1 MIRNILAIAGR
12 PGLFKI
18 VKQGKNM
25 LIVSQLATGKCQPA
39 YARDK
44 VSSLGDISIYTV
56 TDDKPLSEVFE
67 LIKAKNEGNKV
78 DIKAIG
84 GDSEIREYFAGI
96 LPEFDNDRVYTADIK
111 KYFHGIISLSTPE
124 LQILPTATKPK
135 KLNRKNHLPINES
148 VTPFYT
154 IRLSSR
160 PR

>member
-12 PGLFKI
+12 PGLYKI
-18 VKQGKNM
+18 VNQGKNM

-111 KYFHGIISLSTPE
+111 KIFSWYNQLIDAGITDFTDSDE
-124 LQILPTATKPK
+124 AEETKSE
-135 KLNRKNHLPINES
+135 ES
-148 VTPFYT
+148 
-154 IRLSSR
+154 SAD
-160 PR
+160 

>member
-56 TDDKPLSEVFE
+56 TDDKPLSEVFG

-111 KYFHGIISLSTPE
+111 KIFSWYNQLIDAGITDFTDSDE
-124 LQILPTATKPK
+124 AKETKSE
-135 KLNRKNHLPINES
+135 ES
-148 VTPFYT
+148 
-154 IRLSSR
+154 SAD
-160 PR
+160 

>member
-67 LIKAKNEGNKV
+67 LIKAKNEGTKV

-111 KYFHGIISLSTPE
+111 KIFSWYNQLIDAGITDFTDSDE
-124 LQILPTATKPK
+124 AEETKSE
-135 KLNRKNHLPINES
+135 ES
-148 VTPFYT
+148 
-154 IRLSSR
+154 SAD
-160 PR
+160 

>member
-111 KYFHGIISLSTPE
+111 KIFSWYNQLIDAGITDFTDSDDAE
-124 LQILPTATKPK
+124 ETKSE
-135 KLNRKNHLPINES
+135 ES
-148 VTPFYT
+148 
-154 IRLSSR
+154 SAD
-160 PR
+160 

>member
-56 TDDKPLSEVFE
+56 TEDKPLSEVFE

-111 KYFHGIISLSTPE
+111 KIFSWYNQLIDAGITDFTDSDE
-124 LQILPTATKPK
+124 AEETKSE
-135 KLNRKNHLPINES
+135 ES
-148 VTPFYT
+148 
-154 IRLSSR
+154 SAD
-160 PR
+160 

>member
-78 DIKAIG
+78 DIKAFG
-84 GDSEIREYFAGI
+84 GDAEIREYFAGI

-111 KYFHGIISLSTPE
+111 KIFSWYNQLIDAGITDFTDSDE
-124 LQILPTATKPK
+124 AEETKSE
-135 KLNRKNHLPINES
+135 ES
-148 VTPFYT
+148 
-154 IRLSSR
+154 SAD
-160 PR
+160 

>member
-56 TDDKPLSEVFE
+56 TDDKHLSEVFE

-111 KYFHGIISLSTPE
+111 KIFSWYNQLIDAGITDFTDSDE
-124 LQILPTATKPK
+124 AEETKSE
-135 KLNRKNHLPINES
+135 ES
-148 VTPFYT
+148 
-154 IRLSSR
+154 SAD
-160 PR
+160 

>member
-96 LPEFDNDRVYTADIK
+96 LPEFDNDRIYTADIK
-111 KYFHGIISLSTPE
+111 KIFSWYNQLIDAGITDFTDSDE
-124 LQILPTATKPK
+124 AEETKSE
-135 KLNRKNHLPINES
+135 ES
-148 VTPFYT
+148 
-154 IRLSSR
+154 SAD
-160 PR
+160 

>member
-1 MIRNILAIAGR
+1 MIRNILAIAGL

-111 KYFHGIISLSTPE
+111 KIFSWYNQLIDAGITDFTDSDE
-124 LQILPTATKPK
+124 AEETKSE
-135 KLNRKNHLPINES
+135 ES
-148 VTPFYT
+148 
-154 IRLSSR
+154 SAD
-160 PR
+160 

>member
-78 DIKAIG
+78 DVKAIG

-96 LPEFDNDRVYTADIK
+96 LPEFDSDRVYTADIK
-111 KYFHGIISLSTPE
+111 KIFSWYNQLIDAGITDFTDSDE
-124 LQILPTATKPK
+124 AEETKSE
-135 KLNRKNHLPINES
+135 ES
-148 VTPFYT
+148 
-154 IRLSSR
+154 SAD
-160 PR
+160 

>member
-44 VSSLGDISIYTV
+44 VSSLGDISIYTI

-111 KYFHGIISLSTPE
+111 KIFSWYNQLIDAGIIDFTDSDE
-124 LQILPTATKPK
+124 AEETKSE
-135 KLNRKNHLPINES
+135 ES
-148 VTPFYT
+148 
-154 IRLSSR
+154 SAD
-160 PR
+160 

>member
-25 LIVSQLATGKCQPA
+25 LIVSQLATGKCLPA

-111 KYFHGIISLSTPE
+111 KIFSWYNQLIDAGITDFTDSDE
-124 LQILPTATKPK
+124 AEETKSE
-135 KLNRKNHLPINES
+135 ES
-148 VTPFYT
+148 
-154 IRLSSR
+154 SAD
-160 PR
+160 

>member
-1 MIRNILAIAGR
+1 MIRNILAIACR

-111 KYFHGIISLSTPE
+111 KIFSWYNQLIDAGITDFTDSDE
-124 LQILPTATKPK
+124 AEETKSE
-135 KLNRKNHLPINES
+135 ES
-148 VTPFYT
+148 
-154 IRLSSR
+154 SAD
-160 PR
+160 

>member
-96 LPEFDNDRVYTADIK
+96 LPELDNDRVYTADIK
-111 KYFHGIISLSTPE
+111 KIFSWYNQLIDAGITDFTDSDE
-124 LQILPTATKPK
+124 AEETKSE
-135 KLNRKNHLPINES
+135 ES
-148 VTPFYT
+148 
-154 IRLSSR
+154 SAD
-160 PR
+160 

>member
-25 LIVSQLATGKCQPA
+25 LIVSQLATGKYQPA

-111 KYFHGIISLSTPE
+111 KIFSWYNQLIDAGITDFTDSDE
-124 LQILPTATKPK
+124 AEETKSE
-135 KLNRKNHLPINES
+135 ES
-148 VTPFYT
+148 
-154 IRLSSR
+154 SAD
-160 PR
+160 

>member
-111 KYFHGIISLSTPE
+111 KIFSWYNQLIDAGITDFTDSDE
-124 LQILPTATKPK
+124 AEETKSE
-135 KLNRKNHLPINES
+135 ES
-148 VTPFYT
+148 
-154 IRLSSR
+154 SAD
-160 PR
+160 

>member
-78 DIKAIG
+78 NIKAIG

-111 KYFHGIISLSTPE
+111 KIFSWYNQLIDAGITDFTDSDE
-124 LQILPTATKPK
+124 AEETKSE
-135 KLNRKNHLPINES
+135 ES
-148 VTPFYT
+148 
-154 IRLSSR
+154 SAD
-160 PR
+160 

>member
-67 LIKAKNEGNKV
+67 LIKAKNQGNKV

-111 KYFHGIISLSTPE
+111 KIFSWYNQLIDAGITDFTDSDKAE
-124 LQILPTATKPK
+124 ETKSE
-135 KLNRKNHLPINES
+135 ES
-148 VTPFYT
+148 
-154 IRLSSR
+154 SAD
-160 PR
+160 

>member
-111 KYFHGIISLSTPE
+111 KIFSWYNLLIDAGITDFTDSDE
-124 LQILPTATKPK
+124 AEETKSE
-135 KLNRKNHLPINES
+135 ES
-148 VTPFYT
+148 
-154 IRLSSR
+154 SAD
-160 PR
+160 

>member
-44 VSSLGDISIYTV
+44 VSSLGDISIYKV
-56 TDDKPLSEVFE
+56 TDDKPLSEVLE
-67 LIKAKNEGNKV
+67 LIRDKNDGKKI
-78 DIKAIG
+78 DIKALG
-84 GDSEIREYFAGI
+84 GDAEIRQYFAGI

-111 KYFHGIISLSTPE
+111 KIFSWYNQLVDAGITDFTDSEDTE
-124 LQILPTATKPK
+124 GPK
-135 KLNRKNHLPINES
+135 SEES
-148 VTPFYT
+148 
-154 IRLSSR
+154 SAD
-160 PR
+160 

>member
-39 YARDK
+39 YAREN

-111 KYFHGIISLSTPE
+111 KIFSWYNQLIDAGITDFTDSDE
-124 LQILPTATKPK
+124 AEETKSE
-135 KLNRKNHLPINES
+135 ES
-148 VTPFYT
+148 
-154 IRLSSR
+154 SAD
-160 PR
+160 

>member
-84 GDSEIREYFAGI
+84 GDSGIREYFAGI

-111 KYFHGIISLSTPE
+111 KIFSWYNQLIDAGITDFTDSDE
-124 LQILPTATKPK
+124 AEETKSE
-135 KLNRKNHLPINES
+135 ES
-148 VTPFYT
+148 
-154 IRLSSR
+154 SAD
-160 PR
+160 

>member
-111 KYFHGIISLSTPE
+111 KIFSWYNQLIDAGITDFTDSDE
-124 LQILPTATKPK
+124 ADETKSE
-135 KLNRKNHLPINES
+135 ES
-148 VTPFYT
+148 
-154 IRLSSR
+154 SAD
-160 PR
+160 

>member
-84 GDSEIREYFAGI
+84 GDSEIREYFAGN
-96 LPEFDNDRVYTADIK
+96 LPEFDNDRVYTAEIK
-111 KYFHGIISLSTPE
+111 KIFSWYNQLIDAGVTDFTDSDE
-124 LQILPTATKPK
+124 AKETKSE
-135 KLNRKNHLPINES
+135 ES
-148 VTPFYT
+148 
-154 IRLSSR
+154 SAD
-160 PR
+160 

>member
-111 KYFHGIISLSTPE
+111 KIFSWYNQLIDAGIADFTDSDE
-124 LQILPTATKPK
+124 AEETKSE
-135 KLNRKNHLPINES
+135 ES
-148 VTPFYT
+148 
-154 IRLSSR
+154 SAD
-160 PR
+160 

>member
-39 YARDK
+39 YAHDK

-111 KYFHGIISLSTPE
+111 KIFSWYNQLIDAGITDFTDSDE
-124 LQILPTATKPK
+124 AKETKSE
-135 KLNRKNHLPINES
+135 ES
-148 VTPFYT
+148 
-154 IRLSSR
+154 SAD
-160 PR
+160 

>member
-1 MIRNILAIAGR
+1 
-12 PGLFKI
+12 
-18 VKQGKNM
+18 M

-78 DIKAIG
+78 DIKALG
-84 GDSEIREYFAGI
+84 GDAEIREYFAGI

-111 KYFHGIISLSTPE
+111 KIFSWYNQLIDAGITDFTDSDE
-124 LQILPTATKPK
+124 AEETKSE
-135 KLNRKNHLPINES
+135 ES
-148 VTPFYT
+148 
-154 IRLSSR
+154 SAD
-160 PR
+160 

>member
-78 DIKAIG
+78 DIEAIG

-111 KYFHGIISLSTPE
+111 KIFSWYNQLIDAGITDFTDSDE
-124 LQILPTATKPK
+124 AEETKSE
-135 KLNRKNHLPINES
+135 ES
-148 VTPFYT
+148 
-154 IRLSSR
+154 SAD
-160 PR
+160 

>member
-111 KYFHGIISLSTPE
+111 KIFSWYNQLIDAGITDFTDSDETE
-124 LQILPTATKPK
+124 ETKSE
-135 KLNRKNHLPINES
+135 ES
-148 VTPFYT
+148 
-154 IRLSSR
+154 SAD
-160 PR
+160 

>member
-67 LIKAKNEGNKV
+67 IIKAKNEGNKV

-111 KYFHGIISLSTPE
+111 KIFSWYNQLIDAGITDFTDSDE
-124 LQILPTATKPK
+124 AEETKSE
-135 KLNRKNHLPINES
+135 ES
-148 VTPFYT
+148 
-154 IRLSSR
+154 SAD
-160 PR
+160 

>member
-56 TDDKPLSEVFE
+56 TDDKPLSEVLE
-67 LIKAKNEGNKV
+67 LIRDKNDGKKI
-78 DIKAIG
+78 DIKALG
-84 GDSEIREYFAGI
+84 GDAEIRQYFSGI

-111 KYFHGIISLSTPE
+111 KIFSWYNQLVDAGITDFTDSEDTE
-124 LQILPTATKPK
+124 DPK
-135 KLNRKNHLPINES
+135 SEES
-148 VTPFYT
+148 
-154 IRLSSR
+154 SAD
-160 PR
+160 

>member
-111 KYFHGIISLSTPE
+111 KIFSWYNQLIDAGITDFTDSDE
-124 LQILPTATKPK
+124 AEETKS
-135 KLNRKNHLPINES
+135 EG
-148 VTPFYT
+148 
-154 IRLSSR
+154 SSAD
-160 PR
+160 

>member
-84 GDSEIREYFAGI
+84 GDSEIREYFAEI

-111 KYFHGIISLSTPE
+111 KIFSWYNQLIDAGITDFTDSDE
-124 LQILPTATKPK
+124 AEETKSE
-135 KLNRKNHLPINES
+135 ES
-148 VTPFYT
+148 
-154 IRLSSR
+154 SAD
-160 PR
+160 

>member
-78 DIKAIG
+78 DVKAIG

-111 KYFHGIISLSTPE
+111 KIFSWYNQLIDAGITDFTDSDE
-124 LQILPTATKPK
+124 AEETKSE
-135 KLNRKNHLPINES
+135 ES
-148 VTPFYT
+148 
-154 IRLSSR
+154 SAD
-160 PR
+160 

>member
-84 GDSEIREYFAGI
+84 GDSDIREYFAGI

-111 KYFHGIISLSTPE
+111 KIFSWYNQLIDAGITDFTDSDE
-124 LQILPTATKPK
+124 AEETKSE
-135 KLNRKNHLPINES
+135 ES
-148 VTPFYT
+148 
-154 IRLSSR
+154 SAD
-160 PR
+160 

>member
-56 TDDKPLSEVFE
+56 TDDKPLSEVLE
-67 LIKAKNEGNKV
+67 LIRDKNDGKKI
-78 DIKAIG
+78 DIKALG
-84 GDSEIREYFAGI
+84 GDAEIRQYFAGI

-111 KYFHGIISLSTPE
+111 KIFSWYNQLVDAGITDFTNSEDTE
-124 LQILPTATKPK
+124 DPK
-135 KLNRKNHLPINES
+135 SEES
-148 VTPFYT
+148 
-154 IRLSSR
+154 SAD
-160 PR
+160 

>member
-56 TDDKPLSEVFE
+56 TNDKPLSEVLE
-67 LIKAKNEGNKV
+67 LIRDKNDGKKI
-78 DIKAIG
+78 DIKALG
-84 GDSEIREYFAGI
+84 GDAEIRQYFAGI

-111 KYFHGIISLSTPE
+111 KIFSWYNQLVDAGITDFTDSEDTE
-124 LQILPTATKPK
+124 DPK
-135 KLNRKNHLPINES
+135 SEES
-148 VTPFYT
+148 
-154 IRLSSR
+154 SAD
-160 PR
+160 

>member
-111 KYFHGIISLSTPE
+111 KIFSWYNQLIDAGITDFTNSDE
-124 LQILPTATKPK
+124 AEETKSE
-135 KLNRKNHLPINES
+135 ES
-148 VTPFYT
+148 
-154 IRLSSR
+154 SAD
-160 PR
+160 